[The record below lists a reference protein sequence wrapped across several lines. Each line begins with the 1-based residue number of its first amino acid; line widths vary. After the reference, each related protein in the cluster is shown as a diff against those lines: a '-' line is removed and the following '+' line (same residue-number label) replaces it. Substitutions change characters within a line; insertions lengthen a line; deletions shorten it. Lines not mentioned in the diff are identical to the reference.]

1 MEERN
6 PLFDPHDRANAKG
19 QPGVGAPVKGDS
31 SGSNPPVDPDA
42 ATVIDFSK
50 RPSDSPATRVDAS
63 TIGGPQASAVQAPL
77 PASSK
82 DTDFFEAPTML
93 EGSSPPAHPPIPDIP
108 KPTGPPASGMWS
120 GLLLQ
125 PGTLL
130 GTRYR
135 IVQLL
140 GEGGMGAVYKAKDI
154 ELDRPIAL
162 KVIRPE
168 LASNPEILQRFKQ
181 ELILARQVTDR
192 NVIRIFDLGE
202 SDGIKFITMEFVEGE
217 SLYQILRR
225 QGKLEVRE
233 TVEITKQIL
242 SGLRSA
248 HQDGVIHRDLKPGNI
263 MRDAQGRVV
272 IMDFGLARAIG
283 GDGLTRTGTM
293 LGTMEYMSPEQA
305 QAKELD
311 ARSDLFTVGLICY
324 ELLTGKMPYQAD
336 SAVASLLKRMQE
348 RAVPASDWD
357 ANIPSAISE
366 LVSKCLERDPVNRWQ
381 SAQQVLDRIEE
392 IEGKR
397 ASSTVAPSP
406 SISSQPTPLPEPR
419 PTLRRRIWLPVL
431 ALAVVAVA
439 VIAGWMLR
447 ARPKSVQAQ
456 KAVSVLVADFT
467 NHTGDPVFDDTLEP
481 MFNTALEGASFIN
494 AYSRGTAHN
503 LAKQLPHPSEK
514 LDEQSARLIGVSQGL
529 AAVVTGDLTLRGDAY
544 RLSVEALDAS
554 TGNSIATAEI
564 SAATKDALL
573 LDIPKLAAPIRKALG
588 DTTPVSAQVD
598 LLGPFT
604 AASLEVVHQYGVA
617 MQQQF
622 AGKTA
627 EAFQSFSKA
636 AELDPNFA
644 RAYSGMS
651 GTAYDLGRQADAEK
665 YIKLAM
671 EHLDRMTER
680 ERYNSRAYYYLIVG
694 NYPKCI
700 EEYSTLVSLYPADRV
715 GQSDLAGCYAA
726 LRNFPKAV
734 EAARRAEEIAPKG
747 ALEHANLAFL
757 SAFSGDF
764 QTAEREARV
773 ALDISPSDDVA
784 QLNLGEAQVGGGKVS
799 DAAET
804 YHGLDKFGPRGAS
817 LAASALADLAL
828 YQGRFSEEMRLLEQG
843 ANADLQAKNPG
854 DAANKFAAQAY
865 AELLRGHSQAAA
877 TSAEKALANA
887 QTLQVRF
894 LAGRVFAEA
903 GETAPAKKMA
913 DSLAKE
919 TQAEP
924 QAYAKIIEGKL
935 ALKHG
940 DSRSAVKDITDADNL
955 LDTWIGRFELGR
967 AYLEAGQ
974 FTEAD
979 SEFERCIKR
988 RGEALELL
996 MDNTPTYGYF
1006 PYVYYYQ
1013 GRVRQGL
1020 KSPAFADSYRTYL
1033 SIRGQSTE
1041 DPLGAEVRRS
1051 LGQ

>member
-1 MEERN
+1 MPSLPKRFPEPGQSGVPPDRPQQEDRDATSVLT
-6 PLFDPHDRANAKG
+6 PLPRSNSSETSPPDPPPPTSGPVSAAHAPTMVDVPPNAAD
-19 QPGVGAPVKGDS
+19 AP
-31 SGSNPPVDPDA
+31 
-42 ATVIDFSK
+42 TVIDAGPQ
-50 RPSDSPATRVDAS
+50 RPPEFRPNLRALP
-63 TIGGPQASAVQAPL
+63 IGGVLAN
-77 PASSK
+77 
-82 DTDFFEAPTML
+82 
-93 EGSSPPAHPPIPDIP
+93 
-108 KPTGPPASGMWS
+108 
-120 GLLLQ
+120 
-125 PGTLL
+125 
-130 GTRYR
+130 RYE
-135 IVQLL
+135 IVALL
-140 GEGGMGAVYKAKDI
+140 GEGGMGAVYKAIDR
-154 ELDRPIAL
+154 ELNRPVAL
-162 KVIRPE
+162 KVIRPD
-168 LASNPEILQRFKQ
+168 LAQNPSVIERFKQ
-181 ELILARQVTDR
+181 ELLLAREVTHR
-192 NVIRIFDLGE
+192 NVIRIYDLGE
-202 SDGIKFITMEFVEGE
+202 ADRMKFITMEFVEGE
-217 SLYQILRR
+217 D
-225 QGKLEVRE
+225 
-233 TVEITKQIL
+233 
-242 SGLRSA
+242 LRSLLLREKKLAPEQAIEIIQQICRALEAA
-248 HQDGVIHRDLKPGNI
+248 HSTGIIHRDLKPQNV
-263 MRDAQGRVV
+263 MREKTGRILV
-272 IMDFGLARAIG
+272 MDFGLARTVQG
-283 GDGLTRTGTM
+283 GGMTQTGALVGTM
-293 LGTMEYMSPEQA
+293 DYMSPEQA
-305 QAKELD
+305 LGKPLD
-311 ARSDLFTVGLICY
+311 QRSDLYTVGLIFY
-324 ELLTGKMPYQAD
+324 ELLTGKTPFAAE
-336 SAVASLLKRMQE
+336 SALARLIQRTQE
-348 RAVPASDWD
+348 RATPVLASDQSIPASVS
-357 ANIPSAISE
+357 NI
-366 LVSKCLERDPVNRWQ
+366 VSKCLERDLNLRYQNIGELLADLDAWQGNR
-381 SAQQVLDRIEE
+381 A
-392 IEGKR
+392 G
-397 ASSTVAPSP
+397 A
-406 SISSQPTPLPEPR
+406 
-419 PTLRRRIWLPVL
+419 TLRFPAVETWGKGGWQWIGV
-431 ALAVVAVA
+431 AAVVVALVLSAIMLRGKFTRAPAVA
-439 VIAGWMLR
+439 S
-447 ARPKSVQAQ
+447 KS
-456 KAVSVLVADFT
+456 VSVLVADFT
-467 NHTGDPVFDDTLEP
+467 NYTGDPIFYDTLEP
-481 MFNTALEGASFIN
+481 MFNVALEGASFIN
-494 AYSRGTAHN
+494 AYSRGTARN
-503 LAKQLPHPSEK
+503 LAKQLPHPSDK

-529 AAVVTGDLTLRGDAY
+529 AAVVTGSLTLRGDAY

-554 TGNSIATAEI
+554 TGNSIASAEI
-564 SAATKDALL
+564 TARTKDELL

-588 DTTPVSAQVD
+588 DTTPVAAQPD

-604 AASLEVVHQYGVA
+604 AGSLEVVHQYSVA

-651 GTAYDLGRQADAEK
+651 GTAYDLGRQADAER

-680 ERYNSRAYYYLIVG
+680 ERYNTRAYYFLISG
-694 NYPKCI
+694 NYPKCV

-757 SAFSGDF
+757 SAFTGDF
-764 QTAEREARV
+764 QTAEREARA
-773 ALDISPSDDVA
+773 ALDISPSHDVA

-828 YQGRFSEEMRLLEQG
+828 YRGRFSEEMRLLEQG
-843 ANADLQAKNPG
+843 ANTDLQAKTPE

-865 AELLRGHSQAAA
+865 AELLRGQSQAAVA
-877 TSAEKALANA
+877 AAEKALANA

-903 GETAPAKKMA
+903 GETVQAKKMA

-940 DSRSAVKDITDADNL
+940 DSALAIKNITDANNL

-974 FTEAD
+974 FADAD

-1006 PYVYYYQ
+1006 PYLYYYQ

-1020 KSPAFADSYRTYL
+1020 KSPAFADSYRAYL
-1033 SIRGQSTE
+1033 SIRGQSSE
-1041 DPLGAEVRRS
+1041 DPLVPEVRKA